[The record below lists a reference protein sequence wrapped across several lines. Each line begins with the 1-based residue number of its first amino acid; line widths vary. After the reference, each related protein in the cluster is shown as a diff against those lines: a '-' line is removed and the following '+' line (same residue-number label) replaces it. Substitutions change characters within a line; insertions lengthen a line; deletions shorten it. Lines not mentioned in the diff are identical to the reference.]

1 MNEIGR
7 ENGQQKMSGLGDL
20 PVLQDVPEKLVWA
33 SWNVTYRD
41 VVILDEKNE
50 CYAVYNLTGT
60 SLEEPENYAALK
72 ALFEA
77 ARNGDPSPGC
87 Q

>member
-1 MNEIGR
+1 MH
-7 ENGQQKMSGLGDL
+7 
-20 PVLQDVPEKLVWA
+20 
-33 SWNVTYRD
+33 
-41 VVILDEKNE
+41 LDEKNE